1 VPVVWRGGSN
11 NGTGNVVHRADAQE
25 QLHPVNRQERP
36 EGHQQQGRAGEMK
49 KPTLKEWMKH
59 HTEMHILAKQAAA
72 RLNRYIFDPETKL
85 EMNRAII
92 NNKGE
97 SKC

>member
-1 VPVVWRGGSN
+1 
-11 NGTGNVVHRADAQE
+11 
-25 QLHPVNRQERP
+25 
-36 EGHQQQGRAGEMK
+36 MK